1 MPLSWES
8 VLLRYV
14 DETSSW
20 LHHVHAAHGSIRSC
34 NGLAVLLVVT
44 MNITCYLQKCSCVI
58 LHLLEPPRDNIRN
71 NT

>member
-20 LHHVHAAHGSIRSC
+20 LPNIPATHGSIRSC
-34 NGLAVLLVVT
+34 NGLAVLLVMTV
-44 MNITCYLQKCSCVI
+44 NITC
-58 LHLLEPPRDNIRN
+58 
-71 NT
+71 

>member
-20 LHHVHAAHGSIRSC
+20 LPSVPATHGSIRSC
-34 NGLAVLLVVT
+34 NGLAALLVMT
-44 MNITCYLQKCSCVI
+44 MNITC
-58 LHLLEPPRDNIRN
+58 
-71 NT
+71 

>member
-20 LHHVHAAHGSIRSC
+20 LPNIPYANDPIRSI
-34 NGLAVLLVVT
+34 AVLIAT
-44 MNITCYLQKCSCVI
+44 RQGQ
-58 LHLLEPPRDNIRN
+58 R
-71 NT
+71 

>member
-20 LHHVHAAHGSIRSC
+20 LPSIPATHGSIRSR
-34 NGLAVLLVVT
+34 NGLAVLLVMTV
-44 MNITCYLQKCSCVI
+44 NITC
-58 LHLLEPPRDNIRN
+58 
-71 NT
+71 

>member
-20 LHHVHAAHGSIRSC
+20 LPNIPYANDPVCSDT
-34 NGLAVLLVVT
+34 VLVAT
-44 MNITCYLQKCSCVI
+44 RQGQ
-58 LHLLEPPRDNIRN
+58 R
-71 NT
+71 

>member
-20 LHHVHAAHGSIRSC
+20 LPSVPYANDTVC
-34 NGLAVLLVVT
+34 NIAVLVAT
-44 MNITCYLQKCSCVI
+44 RQGQ
-58 LHLLEPPRDNIRN
+58 R
-71 NT
+71 